1 MAETKK
7 QRSRTA
13 KAEPKAKKQTANKTA
28 PKRSTV
34 EAQRRKT
41 KKAKSLNAELRGII
55 LIAVGAFLALS
66 FFTETAG
73 VLGNF
78 IKNTVMG
85 FFGGAS
91 NIFFVYIIWMGIN
104 SFLEKHKSKGGYKPW
119 VLFGLMIFSAVFVA
133 LCMEDTAWFKLS
145 FVGEIKQMFSYGISG
160 YGGGLIGST
169 IARLLYKIMGAG
181 TWIVTIAAI
190 LILLVVLT
198 ETSIE
203 KIGKKIAEKIKKNAK
218 DLNEKL
224 TREIPLEEDEEDDI
238 EEIKVE
244 KSKKKK
250 EEKEEKPA
258 LEKDVQAEVKRADD
272 YFDLYF
278 SGQEAEGILDAVR
291 ENKPQRFTF
300 SDEDIEKMGFSSDIT
315 FDTEEEEEKTE
326 KTKKEVVL
334 PRVEGVNNGLLTT
347 LPDEKGKYHT
357 KGDDDFEPPSLVQ
370 IEEAA
375 DPYTRAAIDSG
386 VPLDE
391 AYLAGKKMTKEETLA
406 AANKIGMAAEESIE
420 ATKLLK
426 YKLPPMSLLS
436 KQKPQEKSA
445 AERKRELEDKANRLL
460 DTLASFKVDAK
471 ILNITQGPTVTRF
484 ELQPGFGVKVSKITH
499 LADDIALSLAASG
512 VRIEAPIPGK
522 SAIGIEIPNEKATPV
537 PIREVLD
544 SDKFKDFKSKTAFA
558 LGKDIAG
565 NCVVADIAQFPHILI
580 AGATG
585 SGKSVCINSLI
596 ASILYKAKPNEVK
609 LIMIDPKMVELV
621 VYNGIPHL
629 LIPVVTDPKHA
640 AGALNWAVTEMKN
653 RYKLLKDNK
662 TRNLEGFNALM
673 EENGTPENK
682 LPEIVIIIDELADL
696 MLAAKSEVEDAIN
709 SLAALARAAGMY
721 LVIATQRP
729 SVDVITGVIKANVP
743 SRISFAVSSQ
753 IDSRTILDAQ
763 GAEKLL
769 GKGDMLYAPRGA
781 IKPMRI
787 QGNFLSDGEIENII
801 SYIKNQFEADY
812 DESIL
817 EQIEKEQEEKKQEES
832 QTETKTREGERDEL
846 FYKVAEMFVQAG
858 QGSVAMLQRRYKIGY
873 QRAARIIDQLEE
885 ARILGPFE
893 GSKPRQVL
901 ISHNEFMEMMSHR
914 D

>member
-7 QRSRTA
+7 RKSRTA
-13 KAEPKAKKQTANKTA
+13 KTEPKTKRQTATKKA
-28 PKRSTV
+28 PKKSTV

-73 VLGNF
+73 VMGRF

-104 SFLEKHKSKGGYKPW
+104 SFLEKNKSKGGYKPW
-119 VLFGLMIFSAVFVA
+119 VLFGLMISSAVFAA
-133 LCMEDTAWFKLS
+133 LCMEDTGWFKLS

-169 IARLLYKIMGAG
+169 IARLLYKIAGAG
-181 TWIVTIAAI
+181 TWIITIAAI

-203 KIGKKIAEKIKKNAK
+203 KIGKKIAERIKKNAK

-224 TREIPLEEDEEDDI
+224 TREIPLEDEEEEDI

-244 KSKKKK
+244 KTKKR
-250 EEKEEKPA
+250 KEEKPV
-258 LEKDVQAEVKRADD
+258 LEEEQTAEVKRPDD

-278 SGQEAEGILDAVR
+278 SGQEAEGILDAAR
-291 ENKPQRFTF
+291 ANKTQRFTF
-300 SDEDIEKMGFSSDIT
+300 SDEDIERMGFASDIT
-315 FDTEEEEEKTE
+315 FDTEEEEEVIKG
-326 KTKKEVVL
+326 KSSKKVIL
-334 PRVEGVNNGLLTT
+334 PDMEGENNGLLTT

-375 DPYTRAAIDSG
+375 DPFTRAAIDSG

-391 AYLAGKKMTKEETLA
+391 AYLAGRKMTKEETMA

-436 KQKPQEKSA
+436 KPKPQEKSA

-753 IDSRTILDAQ
+753 IDSRTILDSQ

-769 GKGDMLYAPRGA
+769 GKGDMLYSPRGA

-817 EQIEKEQEEKKQEES
+817 EQIEKEQEEKRQEES
-832 QTETKTREGERDEL
+832 QVETKTREGERDEL

-893 GSKPRQVL
+893 GSKPRQVI
-901 ISHNEFMEMMSHR
+901 ISHQEFLEMMANQ